1 MMRKGFTLIETMA
14 VLIIITVI
22 LLITV
27 PIVNYIIKEVKKE
40 SFKVGTKLVS
50 SQALQVKT
58 IDNNF
63 DNDVEI

>member
-40 SFKVGTKLVS
+40 SFKVGARLVS

>member
-40 SFKVGTKLVS
+40 SFKVGAKLVS

>member
-1 MMRKGFTLIETMA
+1 MRKGFTLIETMA

-40 SFKVGTKLVS
+40 SFKVGARLVS

>member
-40 SFKVGTKLVS
+40 SFKVG
-50 SQALQVKT
+50 
-58 IDNNF
+58 
-63 DNDVEI
+63 